1 MFTSLKSHHTDKTWC
16 PTFCAMYCWS
26 RKYVKLRT
34 FYLKLP
40 RYVKLDIAYRG
51 RPPTTLSSITERNQI
66 YFYKKKQRDFWQACL
81 WLPVALETVKS
92 LVPLQT
98 KTSAHLVDK
107 ERTERIF
114 KLTSSNLMA
123 KKKLCCWHFDFPTDM
138 LVRKWLQW
146 TFFQR
151 KRRLYSL
158 LKTAKR

>member
-1 MFTSLKSHHTDKTWC
+1 MMSYLLRHVLLKQKICKNAHVLLEVATICKN
-16 PTFCAMYCWS
+16 
-26 RKYVKLRT
+26 
-34 FYLKLP
+34 
-40 RYVKLDIAYRG
+40 IAYRG

-123 KKKLCCWHFDFPTDM
+123 KKKLCC
-138 LVRKWLQW
+138 
-146 TFFQR
+146 
-151 KRRLYSL
+151 
-158 LKTAKR
+158 